1 MASFAKRREAL
12 KGEERNKNSHLL
24 RKNNFMEEKKKKMGC
39 LAKTLLG
46 VIALIVLATAGIYY
60 YFLKTSLSKESET
73 TYLYIDRDD
82 TIDSVYT
89 KVSAIAKPHA
99 LKGFKTL
106 ADMRDY
112 GTNIIRGRYGVPTDM
127 SASGLFNMLKRG
139 EQTPLNV
146 PIPSA
151 RTMDRLAGAVAKKLE
166 LDSLELLQAL
176 TDSTLIAKYGYT
188 QATFPSMFIPD
199 SYNMYWTVSVEDFLD
214 RMQKEHDRF
223 WNDERL
229 AKAKA
234 LDMTPEEVST
244 LASIVTEETAATAE
258 KPTVAGL
265 YINRLRKGMLL
276 QSDPTVKFAMHDF
289 SIRRILNRMLTTDD
303 PYNTYKYR
311 GLPPGPI
318 RIPMKED
325 LEAVLNY
332 EHHDYI
338 YMCAKEDFSGTH
350 NYARTEA
357 EHAANARRY
366 HQALN
371 ARGIR

>member
-1 MASFAKRREAL
+1 MK
-12 KGEERNKNSHLL
+12 K
-24 RKNNFMEEKKKKMGC
+24 EKKSG
-39 LAKTLLG
+39 KTLKA
-46 VIALIVLATAGIYY
+46 IAIVLGILILAALGIGY
-60 YFLKTSLSKESET
+60 YFTRTALLNEKET
-73 TYLYIDRDD
+73 QYLYIDRDD
-82 TIDSVYT
+82 NIDSVYA

-99 LKGFKTL
+99 MKGFKAL
-106 ADMRDY
+106 ADFRGYAD
-112 GTNIIRGRYGVPTDM
+112 NIIRGRYGVDTKI
-127 SASGLFNMLKRG
+127 SANGLFNMLKRG

-146 PIPSA
+146 PIPSV
-151 RTMDRLAGAVAKKLE
+151 RTMDKLAAAVGKKLE
-166 LDSLELLQAL
+166 LDSTELYRAL
-176 TDSTLIAKYGYT
+176 TDEKVCQRYGYT
-188 QATFPSMFIPD
+188 LETIPSMFIPD
-199 SYNMYWTVSVEDFLD
+199 SYNMYWTVTVDEFLD
-214 RMQKEHDRF
+214 RMKKEHERY
-223 WNDERL
+223 WNEERL

-234 LDMTPEEVST
+234 LDMTPTEVST
-244 LASIVTEETAATAE
+244 LASIVTEETAATQE

-289 SIRRILNRMLTTDD
+289 TIRRILNRMLTTDD
-303 PYNTYKYR
+303 PYNTYKYK

-318 RIPMKED
+318 RIPLKED

-350 NYARTEA
+350 NYARNEA